1 MTKSHLKK
9 KLLGDLD
16 IQGRKTSII
25 IKNMI
30 AEVLE
35 ALDGLEVAQPSSE
48 NTEQCMGEIIIY
60 LHTRGLACGQS
71 ESSKNW

>member
-35 ALDGLEVAQPSSE
+35 ALDGLGVAQPSSG

-60 LHTRGLACGQS
+60 LHTRGLTCGQ
-71 ESSKNW
+71 